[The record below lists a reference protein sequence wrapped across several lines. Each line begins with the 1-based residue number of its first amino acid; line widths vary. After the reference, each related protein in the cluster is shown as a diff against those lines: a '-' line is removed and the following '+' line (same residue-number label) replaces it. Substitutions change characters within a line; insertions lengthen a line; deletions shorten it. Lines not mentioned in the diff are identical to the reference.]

1 MKISK
6 KRANMTT
13 IDQKIEVNCDQSS
26 NRANTKKEDVMIISN
41 LTYTEFASEA
51 NEVEGGLALANA
63 LANAGAIGGLF
74 AAAQTFTN
82 TNAISIGPLSAASAI
97 SAAFALAI

>member
-1 MKISK
+1 
-6 KRANMTT
+6 MTT
-13 IDQKIEVNCDQSS
+13 SDQIMGVDYYQSS

-41 LTYTEFASEA
+41 LTYTELAPEA

-63 LANAGAIGGLF
+63 LAQAGAIGGLF
-74 AAAQTFTN
+74 ATAQTFTN

-97 SAAFALAI
+97 SAAFAF